1 MTTRRTNSYARDLAR
16 EAMASPRLERMDS
29 GQQQDYARDLARA
42 GTSTPPRLARAGTST
57 PLLERMVSG
66 EEQEQQQQHNRFISP
81 TSMGALGVG
90 IALSGA
96 LIYNKFLRAEEE
108 REEVLDEL
116 MNEDVSEKDTNPILT
131 SSGFMSNKRIAKEA
145 IEKENGFIERSNIDI
160 NKINEFQQGAR
171 FIDQV
176 YKNTKAY
183 GAEYNIFKMN
193 KERKNFVLQEDT
205 FENHDVYSTG
215 ESLSH
220 VFVDNEKKKSF
231 IAMRGIEM
239 GLDIKDQFEIIE
251 MGLTAVLPQKVLDL
265 IYNGKRED
273 VKIFGKYFLQD
284 LDHLV
289 DVIEFSKDDFPE
301 HEIILLGHSRAGAAV
316 LEAGR
321 AYNLKTFAYN
331 PASNMRE
338 SNRDYTKHDPNNIH
352 ILMTERDI
360 VPMFIRNLKDKIP
373 ENTYIMKNK
382 GTDMIKNHAIH
393 HFIESRNIHSIT
405 KTGVATEQVIS
416 PSPSKYSTEGI
427 YTGYNERNDLFSDV
441 PKTVFTTLNAMEQQ
455 PFNPVRLN
463 VFDEIDTNQDN
474 KITLKEYDNY
484 YKNRGVPQAVIKSTF
499 DSLDINDD
507 KVLTRSEFKA

>member
-29 GQQQDYARDLARA
+29 GQQQQ
-42 GTSTPPRLARAGTST
+42 
-57 PLLERMVSG
+57 
-66 EEQEQQQQHNRFISP
+66 EQEQQQRNRFTSP
-81 TSMGALGVG
+81 ESMAALGVG
-90 IALSGA
+90 LALSST
-96 LIYNKFLRAEEE
+96 LIYNNFLRAEEE

-131 SSGFMSNKRIAKEA
+131 SSGFMSNKRLAKEA
-145 IEKENGFIERSNIDI
+145 IEKEDGFIERSNIDI
-160 NKINEFQQGAR
+160 DKINEFQQGAR

-183 GAEYNIFKMN
+183 GAEYNILKMN
-193 KERKNFVLQEDT
+193 KERENFVLQADT

-215 ESLSH
+215 SSLSH
-220 VFVDNEKKKSF
+220 VFVDNEKKKSY
-231 IAMRGIEM
+231 IAMRGIELA
-239 GLDIKDQFEIIE
+239 LDSRDQFEILE
-251 MGLTAVLPQKVLDL
+251 MGATAILPEKVLDL
-265 IYNGKRED
+265 IYNGKRNEA
-273 VKIFGKYFLQD
+273 KIFGNLFLQD

-289 DVIEFSKDDFPE
+289 DVIEFSKDEFPD
-301 HEIILLGHSRAGAAV
+301 HEITLLGHSRAGGAV

-352 ILMTERDI
+352 IFMTESDI

-382 GTDMIKNHAIH
+382 GTDMLNNHAIH

-427 YTGYNERNDLFSDV
+427 YAGYNERNNLFSDV
-441 PKTVFTTLNAMEQQ
+441 PKTVFTTLNAVKPT

-484 YKNRGVPQAVIKSTF
+484 YKNRGVPGDVIKTTF